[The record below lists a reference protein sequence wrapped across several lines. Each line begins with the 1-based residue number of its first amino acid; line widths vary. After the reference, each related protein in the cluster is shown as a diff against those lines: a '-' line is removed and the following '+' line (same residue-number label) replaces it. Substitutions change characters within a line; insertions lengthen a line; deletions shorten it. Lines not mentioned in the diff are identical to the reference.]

1 MMFEDS
7 KHCSLEITPAV
18 SFILTRLF
26 RTMLLIEEETE
37 ARLKLLDIIFW
48 PCQSFESTADPVY
61 GMVSASVALDRA

>member
-1 MMFEDS
+1 MMFGDS

-37 ARLKLLDIIFW
+37 VSRLSK
-48 PCQSFESTADPVY
+48 QHSQPV
-61 GMVSASVALDRA
+61 V